1 MSGHTSGRTGGATD
15 GEACDI
21 TTASGM
27 TCNWYP
33 SSADPPSNVD
43 ATCTSVGGTPTPH
56 CPAGA
61 LGCCMQPTG
70 TVCYYFMSDLNGNL
84 EKACGTA
91 GGAWTL
97 TPP

>member
-1 MSGHTSGRTGGATD
+1 
-15 GEACDI
+15 
-21 TTASGM
+21 
-27 TCNWYP
+27 
-33 SSADPPSNVD
+33 
-43 ATCTSVGGTPTPH
+43 
-56 CPAGA
+56 
-61 LGCCMQPTG
+61 MQPTG